1 MRQGA
6 ADLLSHNIRVKQDVF
21 GDRPDRGVPESGGR
35 KIPAPVAT
43 LGGPARMVRLAVALD
58 DEPAVDEE
66 VDASDTVDP
75 GLNLKRR
82 TQGAQ
87 RQAQEALRSGLRS
100 GVQERS
106 EGPESARKQREYF
119 AQANGIDHTE
129 MQRAV
134 ERGDRSA
141 GHLAT
146 ACLRERFDGIRE
158 QARGGGP
165 GVSPVAQNLGGP
177 GGKSARSHCGLNMD
191 PVVIQDED
199 AEASQ
204 ERDAV
209 HTHPQAGDEEELVV
223 RVRGEESAVSYP
235 DESACRECSIDVVAT
250 QALGSQ
256 GPERYVFG

>member
-1 MRQGA
+1 ME
-6 ADLLSHNIRVKQDVF
+6 QDVF
-21 GDRPDRGVPESGGR
+21 GDRPDRRVPESGGR
-35 KIPAPVAT
+35 KIPAPVAA
-43 LGGPARMVRLAVALD
+43 LGGPARMVRFAVALD

-66 VDASDTVDP
+66 IDASDAGDR
-75 GLNLKRR
+75 GLNLERR
-82 TQGAQ
+82 PQGPQ

-106 EGPESARKQREYF
+106 EGPESARKQREYL

-134 ERGDRSA
+134 ERGNRSA
-141 GHLAT
+141 GHLAP
-146 ACLRERFDGIRE
+146 ACLRERLDGIRQ
-158 QARGGGP
+158 QACAGGL
-165 GVSPVAQNLGGP
+165 GVSPVAENLGGT
-177 GGKSARSHCGLNMD
+177 GGESARSRCGLNMD
-191 PVVIQDED
+191 PVVVQDED

-223 RVRGEESAVSYP
+223 GVRGEESAVSYP

-250 QALGSQ
+250 QAPGSQ